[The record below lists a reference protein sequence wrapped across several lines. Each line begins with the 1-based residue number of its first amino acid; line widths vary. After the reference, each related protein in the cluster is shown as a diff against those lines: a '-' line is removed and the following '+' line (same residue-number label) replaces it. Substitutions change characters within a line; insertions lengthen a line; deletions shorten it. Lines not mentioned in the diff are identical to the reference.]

1 MTGARLIRSTR
12 EQITDLLRDEI
23 LCGRLV
29 EGDRLSEGKLAE
41 RFGVSRGPIRESLVQ
56 LTQEGLLVAKPNC
69 GVKVAP
75 SATDDVRDL
84 LVPIRK
90 SIETYALKLIF
101 DELTEADFRQW
112 EETLQRLERACRE
125 RDGNAI
131 VQNDIAFHRLIL
143 MRAGQADLLTIWQL
157 LVARIR
163 NHFQRELTD
172 RSSDLL
178 STHRDH
184 RELLAAFRSGDK
196 KTAVRALE
204 KHIT

>member
-23 LCGRLV
+23 LCGQLA
-29 EGDRLSEGKLAE
+29 EGDRLSESKLAE

-69 GVKVAP
+69 GVKVAAA
-75 SATDDVRDL
+75 ATDDVRDL

-101 DELTEADFRQW
+101 DDLNETDFRQW
-112 EETLQRLERACRE
+112 EEILQRLERACRE
-125 RDGNAI
+125 KDTNAV
-131 VQNDIAFHRLIL
+131 VQNDIAFHRSIL
-143 MRAGQADLLTIWQL
+143 VRAGQSDLLTIWQL

-163 NHFQRELTD
+163 NHFRRELTD
-172 RSSDLL
+172 RSRDLL
-178 STHRDH
+178 PTC
-184 RELLAAFRSGDK
+184 REHQDLLTAFRSGDK
-196 KTAVRALE
+196 KTAVKALE

>member
-1 MTGARLIRSTR
+1 MMAGRLIRSTR

-75 SATDDVRDL
+75 SATADVREL
-84 LVPIRK
+84 LAPIRK

-101 DELTEADFRQW
+101 DDLTEADFRHW
-112 EETLQRLERACRE
+112 EEVLQRMERACRE
-125 RDGNAI
+125 KDGNAI
-131 VQNDIAFHRLIL
+131 VQNDIAFHRAIL
-143 MRAGQADLLTIWQL
+143 TRAGQADLLAIWQL

-163 NHFQRELTD
+163 DHFQRELSD
-172 RSSDLL
+172 RSRDLL
-178 STHRDH
+178 ATHREH
-184 RELLAAFRSGDK
+184 QELLAAFRGGDK
-196 KTAVRALE
+196 KAAVRALE